1 MICNRICRH
10 EELMIT
16 TLTVGVTVVDENRNT
31 IGIITINTIIP
42 MTTAIRTVVE
52 VVTITVIMIENFTI
66 IHIQRRIVFLL
77 MKMTIDP

>member
-16 TLTVGVTVVDENRNT
+16 TPTVGVIVVDENRNT

-42 MTTAIRTVVE
+42 MTIAIRTVVE